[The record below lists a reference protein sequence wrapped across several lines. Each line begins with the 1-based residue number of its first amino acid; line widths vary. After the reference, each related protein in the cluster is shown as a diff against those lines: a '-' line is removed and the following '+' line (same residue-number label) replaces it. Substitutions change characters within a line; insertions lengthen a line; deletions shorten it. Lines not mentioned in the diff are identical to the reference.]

1 ECGGPLWGHQAPPLA
16 IGLWIAFT
24 GRMTARGWV
33 WLAVVMLSLLSA
45 YQPVEGAVAV
55 TLDPKSAV
63 TVRVNG
69 TRPFT
74 ATVSGATDG
83 SVTWS
88 LTPPPGVSASVIGS
102 IDASG
107 TYTAPASPLPGF
119 ASLTVIATSV
129 ALPTATASTTIT
141 VLNRL
146 PLLTSVAPSSLPLG
160 TFNLSVSGTKFVRGA
175 QVKWNGAPLA
185 TTFVSASQ
193 LTATGT
199 AGHNCPVART
209 LPPPPPRP
217 PSPPP
222 PRPRPPP

>member
-1 ECGGPLWGHQAPPLA
+1 MTVDAFDARPGPSWADRPISRNLGPASGASRTDARHWPLDC
-16 IGLWIAFT
+16 FHR
-24 GRMTARGWV
+24 RMTARGWV

-141 VLNRL
+141 VLN
-146 PLLTSVAPSSLPLG
+146 
-160 TFNLSVSGTKFVRGA
+160 
-175 QVKWNGAPLA
+175 
-185 TTFVSASQ
+185 
-193 LTATGT
+193 
-199 AGHNCPVART
+199 
-209 LPPPPPRP
+209 
-217 PSPPP
+217 
-222 PRPRPPP
+222 